1 VLLGEK
7 FPNRI
12 RAAALGVAAAA
23 QWIANWAITTSF
35 PILKNAGLGIA
46 YGMYAT
52 FAVLSFFFVWRF
64 VTETKGRELEENDR
78 ELVSTSANV
87 AAAASSPQ

>member
-12 RAAALGVAAAA
+12 RAAALAVAASA
-23 QWIANWAITTSF
+23 QWVANWAISTTF
-35 PILKNAGLGIA
+35 PVLKNVGLGVA
-46 YGMYAT
+46 YGLYAT

-64 VTETKGRELEENDR
+64 VRESKGRELEENDD
-78 ELVSTSANV
+78 ELVAKPSR
-87 AAAASSPQ
+87 AAATSSAV